1 MASLKD
7 VAIVE
12 KEKSV
17 VLTEHGW
24 KKRLVS
30 VGGWPHKYI
39 YAYENAEYHVAPLSN
54 GEWQVYRKK
63 GPCLSGP
70 DRIERNIDVEVLLD
84 KYKVVVKNFSD
95 QKTE

>member
-39 YAYENAEYHVAPLSN
+39 YAYENA
-54 GEWQVYRKK
+54 
-63 GPCLSGP
+63 
-70 DRIERNIDVEVLLD
+70 
-84 KYKVVVKNFSD
+84 
-95 QKTE
+95 